1 MSDFES
7 TEHNNRFGAVITGT
21 GSFTPEKV
29 LTNADLEKMVETTD
43 EWITTR
49 SGIKERRIAD
59 KETAASDLSFEATKK
74 AMAEAKIKP
83 EELDLI
89 LIGTVTPDY
98 LLPSTACILQDRL
111 GAKNAAVMDIVAA
124 CSGFLYGLSVAQ
136 AFIYSGKYKT
146 ILVIGVEVLSKITNW
161 NDRNTCVLFGDGA
174 GAAIVQRTQEN
185 NKGILATYLCGDGSL
200 ANLLHIPVGGTR
212 TPLTKENIDKGD
224 QYIKMEGSEVFK
236 SAVRSMEDAAT
247 RALKEA
253 NISAEQIDLL
263 IPHQANI
270 RIIEATAKRLKLPM
284 EKVFVNIDKYGNTS
298 AASIPIALDEARKSG
313 RIKPGDITLLVAF
326 GAGFTWGSAVIRW

>member
-43 EWITTR
+43 EWITAR

-74 AMAEAKIKP
+74 AMEEAKIKP

-98 LLPSTACILQDRL
+98 LLPSTACILQDKL

-146 ILVIGVEVLSKITNW
+146 ILVIGVEILSKITNW

-224 QYIKMEGSEVFK
+224 QYIKMEGNEVFK
-236 SAVRSMEDAAT
+236 SAVRSMGDAAT

>member
-313 RIKPGDITLLVAF
+313 RIKPGNITLLVAF

>member
-29 LTNADLEKMVETTD
+29 LTNADLEKMVDTTD
-43 EWITTR
+43 EWITSR

-59 KETAASDLSFEATKK
+59 KEIAASDLCFEATKK

-146 ILVIGVEVLSKITNW
+146 ILVIGVEILSKITNW

-236 SAVRSMEDAAT
+236 SAVRSMGDAAT

>member
-21 GSFTPEKV
+21 GSSTPEKV
-29 LTNADLEKMVETTD
+29 LTNADLEKMVDTTD

-74 AMAEAKIKP
+74 AMEESKIKP

-89 LIGTVTPDY
+89 MIGTVTPDY

-124 CSGFLYGLSVAQ
+124 CSGFIYGLSVAQ

-185 NKGILATYLCGDGSL
+185 NKGILATYLRGDGSL

-236 SAVRSMEDAAT
+236 SAVRSMGDAAT

-284 EKVFVNIDKYGNTS
+284 EKVFVNIAKYGNTS

-313 RIKPGDITLLVAF
+313 RIKPGYITLLVAF

>member
-29 LTNADLEKMVETTD
+29 LTNADLEKMVDTTD

-185 NKGILATYLCGDGSL
+185 NKGLLATYLCGDGSL

>member
-185 NKGILATYLCGDGSL
+185 NKGLLATYLCGDGSL

-236 SAVRSMEDAAT
+236 SAVRSMGDAAT

-253 NISAEQIDLL
+253 NISSEQIDLL

-313 RIKPGDITLLVAF
+313 RIQPGDITLLVAF

>member
-59 KETAASDLSFEATKK
+59 KETAASDLCLEATKK

-124 CSGFLYGLSVAQ
+124 CSGFIYGLSVAQ

-185 NKGILATYLCGDGSL
+185 NKGILATYICGDGSL

-236 SAVRSMEDAAT
+236 SAVRSMGDAALK
-247 RALKEA
+247 ALKEA
-253 NISAEQIDLL
+253 NISSEQIDLL

-270 RIIEATAKRLKLPM
+270 RIIEATAKRLKMPM

>member
-1 MSDFES
+1 YE
-7 TEHNNRFGAVITGT
+7 AVITGT
-21 GSFTPEKV
+21 GSSTPEKV
-29 LTNADLEKMVETTD
+29 LTNADLEKIVDTTD

-49 SGIKERRIAD
+49 TGIKERRIAD
-59 KETAASDLSFEATKK
+59 NGTAASDLSFEATKK
-74 AMAEAKIKP
+74 AMEEAKIKP

-98 LLPSTACILQDRL
+98 LLPSTACILQDKL

-136 AFIYSGKYKT
+136 SFIYSGKYKT

-185 NKGILATYLCGDGSL
+185 NKGILSTYLCGDGSL

-212 TPLTKENIDKGD
+212 TPLTKENIDNGD
-224 QYIKMEGSEVFK
+224 QFIKMEGSEVFK
-236 SAVRSMEDAAT
+236 SAVRSMGDAAM

-253 NISAEQIDLL
+253 NLTAEQVDLL

-313 RIKPGDITLLVAF
+313 RVKSGDVTLLVAF
-326 GAGFTWGSAVIRW
+326 GAGFTWGSAVVRW

>member
-1 MSDFES
+1 MSNQYD
-7 TEHNNRFGAVITGT
+7 AVITGT
-21 GSFTPEKV
+21 GSSTPERV
-29 LTNADLEKMVETTD
+29 LTNAELEKMVDTTD
-43 EWITTR
+43 EWITART
-49 SGIKERRIAD
+49 GIKERRIAD
-59 KETAASDLSFEATKK
+59 KETAASDLCLEATKK

-136 AFIYSGKYKT
+136 AFINSGKYKT

-236 SAVRSMEDAAT
+236 SAVRSMGDAALK
-247 RALKEA
+247 ALKEA
-253 NISAEQIDLL
+253 NISSEQIDLL

-298 AASIPIALDEARKSG
+298 SASIPIALDEARKSG
-313 RIKPGDITLLVAF
+313 RIQPGDITLLVAF

>member
-185 NKGILATYLCGDGSL
+185 NKGLLATYLCGDGSL